1 MRTDARRRPLLVSL
15 LAAGLAVATAATA
28 SAQGT
33 AMVLGDTV
41 AVTGAYTESAP
52 VAVGPSAGGGGGGGG
67 GGAPA
72 LPAAGG
78 GGAPRQLSPSEQAVV
93 DLQEAAAGAPC
104 TSLSPMACVPDAEPA
119 APAAGPAAPAPRVD
133 WLAVARGIANDAA
146 ASIGIE
152 AIDIG
157 IVPEDVEGRVGLV
170 GMPTWMWVENPSP
183 ETIGPMQRVVTS
195 GPVVVTLNATMLAVN
210 WDMGDGGHVLCPGA
224 LAPFTPYT
232 DVAGDAPSPTCGY
245 RYRRSSLTEPGKQFE
260 VTASSAWQVTWTATT
275 PAGATGGVIPQ
286 ARSSSTNIRI
296 GENQVLVLPGKPGA

>member
-1 MRTDARRRPLLVSL
+1 MRTNTRRLIPASL
-15 LAAGLAVATAATA
+15 LTMGIVLAMA
-28 SAQGT
+28 GT
-33 AMVLGDTV
+33 ALGQGVGGGGAIDGGNTV
-41 AVTGAYTESAP
+41 TVMGTYTEAAP
-52 VAVGPSAGGGGGGGG
+52 VVAGPSGGGGGGGG

-119 APAAGPAAPAPRVD
+119 APAAGPAPRVD

-195 GPVVVTLNATMLAVN
+195 GPVVVSLNATMLAVN

-260 VTASSAWQVTWTATT
+260 VTGSSAWQVTWTATT